1 MSLREIFVLSAVLV
15 VAGCCNA
22 SVWAQSVPD
31 DALVTIPGETY
42 TILRIDVMGVEDEE
56 TQRFLE
62 EASGLRVGQ
71 QVSLPGD
78 AVFAVAI
85 RSIYRLEQFSDVEIT
100 HRKDEDRNVFVTIR
114 VESYPRLQN
123 LVLKGVGRK
132 DKRALE
138 KRIRLLA
145 NTPLR
150 PAEVEHAKRSII
162 NFFEDKGHPNAT
174 VKVQQQLE
182 GKHADLL
189 FDINPGARI
198 AVAEVHIEG
207 NEYVSD
213 KALRRQMKTQPR
225 SWWQFWKKATF
236 DAQAYEQDLEQIV
249 SFLNSKGHY
258 DARIISDTV
267 FADTSEGA
275 TDLVVHL
282 KIHEGPVYHIRH
294 ITFEGNTRFGEAALI
309 DWLGVPPGGRYNS
322 SLLQENL
329 YGNAAG
335 KDIASRYMNQ
345 GYMRFQAR
353 PSIIAVGDDSLDV
366 HIALF
371 EGDVYNFGTIEVA
384 GNAVTKDHVVRR
396 ELYSIPG
403 EPFSRSAIQ
412 ESMRRLMQTGYF
424 SDASI
429 MRGPEMAVDDEAGE
443 VNLRYEVEETSFP
456 RPQLSGTFS
465 QFGLVM
471 GVGLTYNNFSAQ
483 HIGKR
488 GAWRPLPSGDGQT
501 VSLNVQTTGK
511 AYQQYSFAFTEPWF
525 KARPGPLGFSTSYT
539 HIGSDV
545 VSSALDGHFNTFT
558 AQVFRERR
566 LSWPSP
572 FFSMGS
578 VLQYQT
584 YSNTLYDAL
593 PQGRN
598 DKVAFTQ
605 SITRNTTDHQTFPSR
620 GSRIGLS
627 AEVAAPLEG
636 FIQYHK
642 WKLQGSWNVPLVSN
656 SRLSLNLSSDFGYIG
671 SLTGDA
677 VQFER
682 FVLGGSPLDAQGIAS
697 TPILGTDVVYFRGY
711 PLGAFG
717 TADDSGLTGG
727 RVLTK
732 YATELRWMAVRQPQF
747 TIQPYLF
754 FDAANTWSA
763 FDAYKPLDLF
773 RSAGLGVRMNVPMFG
788 LLEVVYGRNL
798 DAYIPPTGSSNTGL
812 PGWGLQFS
820 IGRSFNF

>member
-1 MSLREIFVLSAVLV
+1 MSYL
-15 VAGCCNA
+15 
-22 SVWAQSVPD
+22 
-31 DALVTIPGETY
+31 
-42 TILRIDVMGVEDEE
+42 
-56 TQRFLE
+56 
-62 EASGLRVGQ
+62 
-71 QVSLPGD
+71 
-78 AVFAVAI
+78 
-85 RSIYRLEQFSDVEIT
+85 
-100 HRKDEDRNVFVTIR
+100 
-114 VESYPRLQN
+114 
-123 LVLKGVGRK
+123 
-132 DKRALE
+132 
-138 KRIRLLA
+138 
-145 NTPLR
+145 NTR
-150 PAEVEHAKRSII
+150 
-162 NFFEDKGHPNAT
+162 
-174 VKVQQQLE
+174 
-182 GKHADLL
+182 
-189 FDINPGARI
+189 
-198 AVAEVHIEG
+198 
-207 NEYVSD
+207 
-213 KALRRQMKTQPR
+213 
-225 SWWQFWKKATF
+225 
-236 DAQAYEQDLEQIV
+236 
-249 SFLNSKGHY
+249 GHY
-258 DARIISDTV
+258 DARIIRDTV
-267 FADTSEGA
+267 YTDTEKGPAS
-275 TDLVVHL
+275 LVVNL
-282 KIHEGPVYHIRH
+282 KIHEGPVYYIRDV
-294 ITFEGNTRFGEAALI
+294 TFEGNTRFNEDELI
-309 DWLGVPPGGRYNS
+309 KWLGASRGSRYNS
-322 SLLQENL
+322 RLLQENL
-329 YGNAAG
+329 YGNAES

-353 PSIIAVGDDSLDV
+353 PKIVVVGADSLDV
-366 HIALF
+366 HITLF
-371 EGDVYNFGTIEVA
+371 EGGEYDFGNIEVA

-424 SDASI
+424 SDTSI
-429 MRGPEMAVDDEAGE
+429 MRGPEIAVDDEANK
-443 VNLRYEVEETSFP
+443 VNVRYEVEETSFP

-483 HIGKR
+483 NIRKR

-511 AYQQYSFAFTEPWF
+511 AYQQYSFGFTEPWF
-525 KARPGPLGFSTSYT
+525 KGRPGPLGFSTSYT

-558 AQVFRERR
+558 TQVFRERR

-572 FFSMGS
+572 FFSIGS
-578 VLQYQT
+578 AFQYQT

-598 DKVAFTQ
+598 EKVSLTQ
-605 SITRNTTDHQTFPSR
+605 SITRNTTDHPVFPSR

-627 AEVAAPLEG
+627 AEVAAPFDG

-642 WKLQGSWNVPLVSN
+642 WKLQGSWNIPLASN
-656 SRLSLNLSSDFGYIG
+656 GRVSLNLNSDMGYIG
-671 SLTGDA
+671 SLTGDT

-682 FVLGGSPLDAQGIAS
+682 FVLGGSPLDAQGVAN

-717 TADDSGLTGG
+717 TTDASGLTGG

-732 YATELRWMAVRQPQF
+732 YATELRWTAVRQPQF
-747 TIQPYLF
+747 TVQPYLF

-763 FDAYKPLDLF
+763 FDDYKPLDLF
-773 RSAGLGVRMNVPMFG
+773 RSTGLGVRMNVPMFG

-798 DAYIPPTGSSNTGL
+798 DAYTPVTGSNDGL